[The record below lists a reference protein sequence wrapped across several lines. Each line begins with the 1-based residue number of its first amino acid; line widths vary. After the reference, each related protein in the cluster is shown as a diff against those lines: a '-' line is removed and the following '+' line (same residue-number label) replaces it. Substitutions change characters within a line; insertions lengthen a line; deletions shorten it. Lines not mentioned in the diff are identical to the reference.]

1 MNRVTDPAT
10 FVRWFR
16 DSSPYINAHRG
27 RTFVIA
33 FDGEAVNDDSFAHLI
48 HDLTLLNS
56 LGIRLIIAYGAL
68 PQVEE
73 RLSRLGRQARIQ
85 NDLRVVDE
93 TELACWCEAAGA
105 VRIEIESKLT
115 MGLANSPM
123 ANAQMRVV
131 SGNFIV
137 ARPVGVREGID
148 YHFGGEVRKLDT
160 RAIQAALEANVLV
173 LLGPV
178 GYSHTGEVFALD
190 AKEVA
195 VQAAIELRAN
205 KLLYLLEGPAMTDAS
220 GKPLRQLSAGQTSR
234 LLSQPEQLASSTAA
248 QLRYA
253 MRACQGGVQRTH
265 MLRRAIDGA
274 LLQELFTRDGIGTL
288 VSADAYE
295 DIRRARIEDLG
306 GILALIEPLEREGV
320 LVRRSR
326 ERLETEIGRFVV
338 LERDGGI
345 LACAALYPFAE
356 EGSAELACVATH
368 PDYRKEG
375 RAQILLD
382 YLEERAQKLG
392 IERMFVLTTHA
403 AHWFQE
409 RGFEPADVG
418 ALPQERQQLY
428 NYQRNSRVFVKPLVS
443 A

>member
-190 AKEVA
+190 AKEVRGSGRDRA
-195 VQAAIELRAN
+195 ASEQAALPAR
-205 KLLYLLEGPAMTDAS
+205 GPGDDRCQRQAVAPTQRRPNQ
-220 GKPLRQLSAGQTSR
+220 PLALPAG
-234 LLSQPEQLASSTAA
+234 AIGIIDGGTAA
-248 QLRYA
+248 LRDA
-253 MRACQGGVQRTH
+253 RVSGRRTANPH
-265 MLRRAIDGA
+265 AAARDRRRAVAGA
-274 LLQELFTRDGIGTL
+274 LHARWHWNARQ
-288 VSADAYE
+288 
-295 DIRRARIEDLG
+295 RRCL
-306 GILALIEPLEREGV
+306 
-320 LVRRSR
+320 
-326 ERLETEIGRFVV
+326 
-338 LERDGGI
+338 
-345 LACAALYPFAE
+345 
-356 EGSAELACVATH
+356 
-368 PDYRKEG
+368 
-375 RAQILLD
+375 
-382 YLEERAQKLG
+382 
-392 IERMFVLTTHA
+392 
-403 AHWFQE
+403 
-409 RGFEPADVG
+409 
-418 ALPQERQQLY
+418 
-428 NYQRNSRVFVKPLVS
+428 
-443 A
+443 